1 MMFNNDDIIKIS
13 ALVKERLSEKRFK
26 HTLGVEKLA
35 KHLGNIIMPDKVNEL
50 RVAALL
56 HDIAKEL
63 TSEEHLDLLLASNV
77 KYTDED
83 LSIKPALHSIAAVPL
98 IIRDFPDFATQD
110 VLSAV
115 ANHTLGFP
123 EMSVFDEIIFISD
136 YAEEGR
142 TYRTCVEIRRYLLD
156 NISSKKSIEENI
168 RALHTASLKSIEST
182 IESLTNR
189 KEKINTKTIMTKKYL
204 EKII

>member
-1 MMFNNDDIIKIS
+1 
-13 ALVKERLSEKRFK
+13 
-26 HTLGVEKLA
+26 
-35 KHLGNIIMPDKVNEL
+35 
-50 RVAALL
+50 
-56 HDIAKEL
+56 
-63 TSEEHLDLLLASNV
+63 
-77 KYTDED
+77 
-83 LSIKPALHSIAAVPL
+83 
-98 IIRDFPDFATQD
+98 
-110 VLSAV
+110 
-115 ANHTLGFP
+115 
-123 EMSVFDEIIFISD
+123 MSVFDEIIFISD